1 MRIRRTIVVLA
12 AITLAL
18 SACSG
23 GDIAGNIAEEVL
35 ENQEGVGDVE
45 IDENNGSVVIEV
57 EDEEGGGSAVIGGGD
72 VPDGF
77 PIPVPDGGT
86 VAAVFTQDSDAT
98 VTLTYPASEYDSLV
112 ATYQAFVDGT
122 GGDVN
127 TFTSSNPA
135 STTWTV
141 TVDDE
146 AYNISVTEGDPDVT
160 VFLVSSST
168 G

>member
-1 MRIRRTIVVLA
+1 MSPSRSWSHKRVSTTV
-12 AITLAL
+12 
-18 SACSG
+18 
-23 GDIAGNIAEEVL
+23 
-35 ENQEGVGDVE
+35 Q
-45 IDENNGSVVIEV
+45 IDENSGSVVIEV
-57 EDEEGGGSAVIGGGD
+57 EDEEGGGSAVIGGGE
-72 VPDGF
+72 VPADF

-86 VAAVFTQDSDAT
+86 VVAVFTQDSDAT

-122 GGDVN
+122 GGEVN

-135 STTWTV
+135 SITWTA
-141 TVDDE
+141 TADDA